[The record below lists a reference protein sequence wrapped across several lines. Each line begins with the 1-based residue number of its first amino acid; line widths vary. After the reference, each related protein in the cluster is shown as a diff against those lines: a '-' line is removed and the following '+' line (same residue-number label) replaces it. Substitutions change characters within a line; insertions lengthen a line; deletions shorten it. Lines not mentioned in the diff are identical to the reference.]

1 MSAWQRSRKP
11 GPADV
16 RAGERIRR
24 LAWATGAMMIG
35 TVLVLGTVI
44 LINRYSNSLDE
55 TRSEATSQIAL
66 ERKKPPPD
74 QDIQKPKPK
83 PPPRKSRR
91 APPSPLVGL
100 DTSLS
105 GVDMGLPGFSADDL
119 GGLEGDLLGG
129 ADGMVMTDDTVDQP
143 PRATYQAPMVYPPRA
158 RAQGVQGYV
167 VFSLLIGITGEIEQM
182 QIVESYPEG
191 IFDEAATQGINQWQF
206 EPAMYQGQAVR
217 AWAKQ
222 RVRFDLS

>member
-1 MSAWQRSRKP
+1 MS
-11 GPADV
+11 PA
-16 RAGERIRR
+16 EKTRR
-24 LAWATGAMMIG
+24 LLWAVSAMLAG
-35 TVLVLGTVI
+35 TALVLGTV
-44 LINRYSNSLDE
+44 LIINHYSNTLEDASG
-55 TRSEATSQIAL
+55 EAKKQIAL

-74 QDIQKPKPK
+74 QQVQKPKPK
-83 PPPRKSRR
+83 PKPKRTRR
-91 APPSPLVGL
+91 APPNPLAGL

-129 ADGMVMTDDTVDQP
+129 SAGMVMTDDTVDQP
-143 PRATYQAPMVYPPRA
+143 PRASFQAPMMYPPRA
-158 RAQGVQGYV
+158 RAKGIEGYV

-182 QIVESYPEG
+182 QVVESYPEG
-191 IFDEAATQGINQWQF
+191 VFDEAAIQGMNQWKF

-222 RVRFDLS
+222 RIRFDLG

>member
-1 MSAWQRSRKP
+1 M
-11 GPADV
+11 
-16 RAGERIRR
+16 
-24 LAWATGAMMIG
+24 LAG
-35 TVLVLGTVI
+35 TVVVIGTVI
-44 LINRYSNSLDE
+44 LVNHYSNALEE
-55 TRSEATSQIAL
+55 TRAEATNQIAL
-66 ERKKPPPD
+66 ERKKPPPEK
-74 QDIQKPKPK
+74 QVQKPKPK
-83 PPPRKSRR
+83 PKPKRTRR
-91 APPSPLVGL
+91 APPNPLVGL

-129 ADGMVMTDDTVDQP
+129 ADGMVMTDDTVDQA
-143 PRATYQAPMVYPPRA
+143 PRASFQAPMQYPPRA

-191 IFDEAATQGINQWQF
+191 VFDEAATQGINQWRF

-222 RVRFDLS
+222 RIRFDLG

>member
-1 MSAWQRSRKP
+1 MKS
-11 GPADV
+11 
-16 RAGERIRR
+16 GERSRR
-24 LAWATGAMMIG
+24 LAWATASMMLG

-44 LINRYSNSLDE
+44 LVNRYSNSLDE
-55 TRSEATSQIAL
+55 YKSDLTSQIAL

-74 QDIQKPKPK
+74 HQVQKPKPK
-83 PPPRKSRR
+83 PPPRRSRR

-100 DTSLS
+100 DTHLS

-119 GGLEGDLLGG
+119 GSLEGDLLGN
-129 ADGMVMTDDTVDQP
+129 ASGMVMTDDTVDQP
-143 PRATYQAPMVYPPRA
+143 PRAIFQAPMVYPPRA
-158 RAQGVQGYV
+158 RAQGIQGYV
-167 VFSLLIGITGEIEQM
+167 VFSLLIGMTGEIEQL
-182 QIVESYPEG
+182 QILESYPAG
-191 IFDEAATQGINQWQF
+191 AFDEAATQGINQWKF

>member
-1 MSAWQRSRKP
+1 MKS
-11 GPADV
+11 
-16 RAGERIRR
+16 GERIRR
-24 LAWATGAMMIG
+24 LAWATGSMLLG

-44 LINRYSNSLDE
+44 LVNRYSNSLDE
-55 TRSEATSQIAL
+55 YKSDLTSQIAL
-66 ERKKPPPD
+66 ERRKPPAD
-74 QDIQKPKPK
+74 QQVQKPKPK
-83 PPPRKSRR
+83 PPPRKARR

-105 GVDMGLPGFSADDL
+105 GVDMGLPGFSTDDL

-143 PRATYQAPMVYPPRA
+143 PRATYQAPMVFPPQA
-158 RAQGVQGYV
+158 RAQGIQGYV
-167 VFSLLIGITGEIEQM
+167 VFSLLIGITGEVEQL
-182 QIVESYPEG
+182 QIVESYPDG
-191 IFDEAATQGINQWQF
+191 MFDEAATQGINLWKF
-206 EPAMYQGQAVR
+206 EPALYQGQAVR

>member
-1 MSAWQRSRKP
+1 MRRS
-11 GPADV
+11 
-16 RAGERIRR
+16 ERIRR
-24 LAWATGAMMIG
+24 LAWAGVFMLAG
-35 TVLVLGTVI
+35 TVVVIGTVI
-44 LINRYSNSLDE
+44 LVNHYSNALEE
-55 TRSEATSQIAL
+55 TRAEATNQIAL
-66 ERKKPPPD
+66 ERKKPPPEK
-74 QDIQKPKPK
+74 QVQKPKPK
-83 PPPRKSRR
+83 PKPKRTRR
-91 APPSPLVGL
+91 APPNPLVGL

-129 ADGMVMTDDTVDQP
+129 ADGMVMTDDTVDQA
-143 PRATYQAPMVYPPRA
+143 PRASFQAPMQYPPRA
-158 RAQGVQGYV
+158 RAQGMQGYV

-191 IFDEAATQGINQWQF
+191 VFDEAATQGINQWRF

-222 RVRFDLS
+222 RIRFDLG